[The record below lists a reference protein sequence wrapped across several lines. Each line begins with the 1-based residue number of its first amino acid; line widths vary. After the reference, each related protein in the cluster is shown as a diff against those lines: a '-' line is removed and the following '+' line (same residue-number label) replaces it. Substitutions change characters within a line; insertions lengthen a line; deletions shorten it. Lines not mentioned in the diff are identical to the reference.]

1 MNNIMRHSMSE
12 HVADQM
18 LRTHNSLGIRKIDR
32 IYDKNRNQLILM
44 VNTSEMLD
52 RDLNAFLKHNSLI
65 LEAPIQM
72 DYNRPFRTHLTGDE
86 LLPDGEI
93 DISLIGFAEIKL
105 KPGYH
110 YTVMSC
116 QLINPTLVK
125 IILNSRVTFIETNH
139 VKTINS
145 KRRK

>member
-1 MNNIMRHSMSE
+1 MNNIMHHSISD

-18 LRTHNSLGIRKIDR
+18 IRTHNSLGIKKIDR

-44 VNTSEMLD
+44 VNTHEMLD
-52 RDLNAFLKHNSLI
+52 RELNTFLKHNNLI

-72 DYNRPFRTHLTGDE
+72 DYNRPFRTHLAGDD
-86 LLPDGEI
+86 LRPDGGI

-125 IILNSRVTFIETNH
+125 IILNSRISFTANNH
-139 VKTINS
+139 S
-145 KRRK
+145 KH